1 MDALIIIG
9 TIGVIVT
16 AIVAVVLSG
25 SKSNVIAQLQSKLR
39 VKTNQLAAQEIE
51 FRKLER
57 KYHDL
62 HMTALKIQAERDKL
76 RHDLKRGA
84 TQQSA
89 STTFTRDEFNSLLQL
104 CHPDKHGGKESAVK
118 MTQMLL
124 SRRPN

>member
-25 SKSNVIAQLQSKLR
+25 SKSNVIIQLQSKLR
-39 VKTNQLAAQEIE
+39 VQTNQLAAQEVE

-57 KYHDL
+57 KYTEL
-62 HMTALKIQAERDKL
+62 RLTALKIQAERDKL

-84 TQQSA
+84 TQQ